1 MGLRLGY
8 DKVNNRHVITE
19 VKQGSPAMVGGIF
32 EDDVIWAI
40 NGEPI
45 QGYVQNIIWIE
56 EIINKLLIF
65 VLLS

>member
-45 QGYVQNIIWIE
+45 QGYVQNII
-56 EIINKLLIF
+56 
-65 VLLS
+65 